1 MNIPLNIDW
10 QQILLHLL
18 NFSILAGGLYFLL
31 YRPVK
36 DFMAKR
42 EAYYAGQAAQAEKT
56 AREAEELRREYE
68 DKLAQA
74 EKEIARE
81 REAARTAAREDA
93 RRELETART
102 QAGEILAEAQTQ
114 ARRSCDEMKRQAGR
128 EIKALAEEAAEKL
141 VFASDGEAFDRFL
154 DLTEKGGGGDGRA

>member
-81 REAARTAAREDA
+81 REAARTAA
-93 RRELETART
+93 
-102 QAGEILAEAQTQ
+102 QTQ